1 MPSEVE
7 ICRMALD
14 LIGDYALSDLAEGSK
29 QARLCKRN
37 YAPMRDAVLR
47 AHPWN
52 CALKRTVLP
61 KDAAAP
67 AFGFLHR
74 YTLPAD
80 CLRLL
85 PLTADGAFGGAPV
98 AHRIEGRKLLC
109 DAGAPLPV
117 VYVRRVA
124 DSADFDAALVQAI
137 AARLAWQIAYNLTG
151 SRTKQAEVGQVYR
164 EILREARRVDGMEGT
179 PEPQTESAWLRARDA

>member
-1 MPSEVE
+1 MSSEVE

-29 QARLCKRN
+29 QARLRRRN
-37 YAPMRDAVLR
+37 FAPMRDAVLR

-52 CALKRTVLP
+52 CALTRTTLP

-67 AFGFLHR
+67 AFGFAR
-74 YTLPAD
+74 QYTLPAD

-85 PLTADGAFGGAPV
+85 PLTRDGAFGGAPV
-98 AHRIEGRKLLC
+98 AHRIEGRRLLT
-109 DAGAPLPV
+109 DAAAPLPV

-124 DSADFDAALVQAI
+124 DTAVFDAALVQAI

-151 SRTKQAEVGQVYR
+151 SRTKQAELGQVYR
-164 EILREARRVDGMEGT
+164 EILKEARRIDGMEGT
-179 PEPQTESAWLRARDA
+179 PEPQTASAWLIARDA